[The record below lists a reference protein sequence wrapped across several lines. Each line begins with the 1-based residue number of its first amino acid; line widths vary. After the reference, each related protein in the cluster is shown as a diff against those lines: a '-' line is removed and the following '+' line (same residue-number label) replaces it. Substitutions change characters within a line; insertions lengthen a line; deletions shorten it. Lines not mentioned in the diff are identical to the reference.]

1 MTEKVRM
8 AKLTPYEKETVIN
21 YSMAS
26 NIATIWSANRTEIGK
41 LKRKKL
47 KVVNETP
54 FGAEFEIDKKYVLIR
69 KPREVKKK
77 KSSKEKVGTRVPT
90 ATSRKKTKS
99 SN

>member
-1 MTEKVRM
+1 MAKFRM
-8 AKLTPYEKETVIN
+8 EKLTPYEKETVIN

-26 NIATIWSANRTEIGK
+26 NKATVWSANRTEIAK

-47 KVVNETP
+47 KILKESP
-54 FGAEFEIDKKYVLIR
+54 FGTEFEIDKKYVLIR

-77 KSSKEKVGTRVPT
+77 KATVKEKDSTRVSKP
-90 ATSRKKTKS
+90 TSRKKSKP